1 MSENVQQDN
10 YDFVKPD
17 HYKQFQMET
26 IDMMIKIWG
35 IEVVIIHCEITA
47 FKYKMRLGAKPDQPV
62 ERDLKK
68 AQWYIDKA
76 NELRSL
82 IKTT

>member
-1 MSENVQQDN
+1 MLENAPQDN

-35 IEVVIIHCEITA
+35 IEAVIVHCEITA
-47 FKYKMRLGAKPDQPV
+47 FKYKMRLGLKPDQPV

-68 AQWYIDKA
+68 VQWYIDKA
-76 NELRSL
+76 EELRSL